1 MNIKELERWETLK
14 QKRQRRRC
22 RRVAR
27 EVRLKEHDEWV
38 SANEIHTIE
47 VGIGSKHGDGSWGVE
62 NPRYRGV
69 LGQTSWRYS
78 EHSSLWRHPR
88 TSWAGLQGIRRED
101 AAMTKWVTTL
111 LTYEL
116 DSKSHRGMASST
128 FNLLHQNHLFHNTPF
143 RSNFSE
149 SISIREHE
157 KPSNPIISKAD
168 RKYDSGFSSSN
179 TCFERVEKKSN
190 VGSVV
195 EKKKNRNPRRNS
207 YVKGD
212 YVNSRGVN
220 EMSSG
225 FSPLRK
231 KGERMVTETKARFLS
246 DEKAGKK
253 KFERSENGRQVGEG
267 NMNRKC
273 SETVAKVKVE
283 VGEGKMDKIPMK
295 KNKTDSLRLGLD
307 MCSKRGDVLGAISLY
322 DSAHREGIKLGQH
335 HYTVLLYL
343 CASASIGVVRPA
355 KSGSGGRSIDKVDLA
370 NDMSSGHSVDLNN
383 NGDIGNANS
392 HAKMPVPNLSAGQL
406 LNYDNLNGVASSM
419 SYSNSGVFQLESVEK
434 NDTNVFSQNGKI
446 KLPYSG
452 LSDGGKIGVNQ
463 HPIQTNTQ
471 NLHGVTNGKG
481 KGDSAAGRE
490 VKSDQENGTIQVTED
505 VKRYALM
512 RGIEIY
518 ENMLLKK
525 IPLNEAALTS
535 VARMAMSMGDGM
547 MALDMVK
554 QMKELGIKPRLR
566 SYGPALFTFCKNGDL
581 ENAFMVEKQMLED
594 GVHPEEPELEA
605 LLKLSVEAGNSEK
618 VYYLLHKLRMA
629 VRKVSYSTLVLI
641 ERWFRS
647 IAASSVG
654 KRKWDRKSIMEAMEN
669 GGGGW
674 HGQGWLG
681 RGKWTIAQTSV
692 GNDGICHCCREKL
705 ATVDL
710 DPIETEN
717 FAKSVLSI
725 ATQREKNSS
734 FQKFQE
740 WLDYYGPFEAVVD
753 AANVGLFNQQR
764 FVISKVNAIVNAIRQ
779 KLPSKRWP
787 LIIVH
792 HKRVTGRKMNE
803 PANKLLLEK
812 WKTAE
817 ALYLTP
823 TGSNDDWYWLYA
835 AIKFKCLLVTND
847 EMRDHIFQLL
857 GNDFF
862 PRWKERHQVRFTFHD
877 GGPELHMPPPYS
889 VAIQESEQGYWHIPV
904 ASEHDSE
911 TEAMWLCVT
920 RASRKRRDAE
930 ESKRKEQAETDDL
943 LRTKMKLLLSGHG
956 NSGMAPQTI
965 RRHKELYRNLRNIM
979 FDSVPSN
986 HQTLLSDIEA
996 AEKLGG
1002 CIIDFQ
1008 I

>member
-1 MNIKELERWETLK
+1 
-14 QKRQRRRC
+14 
-22 RRVAR
+22 
-27 EVRLKEHDEWV
+27 
-38 SANEIHTIE
+38 
-47 VGIGSKHGDGSWGVE
+47 
-62 NPRYRGV
+62 
-69 LGQTSWRYS
+69 
-78 EHSSLWRHPR
+78 
-88 TSWAGLQGIRRED
+88 
-101 AAMTKWVTTL
+101 
-111 LTYEL
+111 
-116 DSKSHRGMASST
+116 MASST
-128 FNLLHQNHLFHNTPF
+128 FNLLQQNHLSYNPPCKYQSTFNSHCFLSNIITVSNHTHNLHQQLVQGVTV
-143 RSNFSE
+143 RRNFCE
-149 SISIREHE
+149 SISIKEHE
-157 KPSNPIISKAD
+157 KPSKPVISNAD
-168 RKYDSGFSSSN
+168 RKSGSGFSSFNTGFKRVEKKSKVSSVVEEKIARKPRKSSYVKRGFTNSRGGSEMGSGFSSLN
-179 TCFERVEKKSN
+179 TCFERVEKKSK

-195 EKKKNRNPRRNS
+195 EEKKERNPRKNS
-207 YVKGD
+207 YVKRD
-212 YVNSRGVN
+212 CVNSRGVN
-220 EMSSG
+220 EMGSG
-225 FSPLRK
+225 FSPLRRR
-231 KGERMVTETKARFLS
+231 GERMVTETKARPLS

-253 KFERSENGRQVGEG
+253 KFERSENGSKFGKG
-267 NMNRKC
+267 NMGNSIYC
-273 SETVAKVKVE
+273 ETKVKVE

-295 KNKTDSLRLGLD
+295 KNETDSLRLALD

-370 NDMSSGHSVDLNN
+370 NDIFSGHSVDLNK
-383 NGDIGNANS
+383 NGDIGNADS
-392 HAKMPVPNLSAGQL
+392 CAKTFVPTLSDGQL
-406 LNYDNLNGVASSM
+406 LNYDNLNGVASSL
-419 SYSNSGVFQLESVEK
+419 SYSSSGVFQLESVEK
-434 NDTNVFSQNGKI
+434 DDTSVFSLNGKL
-446 KLPYSG
+446 KLSYGG
-452 LSDGGKIGVNQ
+452 LSNGGKISINQ

-481 KGDSAAGRE
+481 SDDPAEGRE
-490 VKSDQENGTIQVTED
+490 VNSDRENGTIQVSED

-512 RGIEIY
+512 RGFEIY

-535 VARMAMSMGDGM
+535 VARMAMSMGDGI

-581 ENAFMVEKQMLED
+581 ENAFMVEKQMLEA
-594 GVHPEEPELEA
+594 GVHPEEPELET
-605 LLKLSVEAGNSEK
+605 LLKLSVEADNGEK
-618 VYYLLHKLRMA
+618 VYYLLHKLRTT

-641 ERWFRS
+641 ERWFGS
-647 IAASSVG
+647 KAASRVG
-654 KRKWDRKSIMEAMEN
+654 KRKLDQRSIMEAMEN

-681 RGKWTIAQTSV
+681 SGKWTIARTSV
-692 GNDGICHCCREKL
+692 GTDGICHGCGEKL
-705 ATVDL
+705 ATIDL

-717 FAKSVLSI
+717 FVESVSSI

-764 FVISKVNAIVNAIRQ
+764 FVISKVNAIVNAMRQ
-779 KLPSKRWP
+779 KLPSKKRP

-877 GGPELHMPPPYS
+877 GGPEFHMPPPYS
-889 VAIQESEQGYWHIPV
+889 VVIQESEKGYWHIPV
-904 ASEHDSE
+904 ASEQDSE
-911 TEAMWLCVT
+911 TETWLCAT
-920 RASRKRRDAE
+920 RASRKRQDAE
-930 ESKRKEQAETDDL
+930 SEAHRKEQANTDNQS
-943 LRTKMKLLLSGHG
+943 RMMMKRLLSGNG
-956 NSGMAPQTI
+956 GMAPQTI
-965 RRHKELYRNLRNIM
+965 QQHKELYRNLRNIM
-979 FDSVPSN
+979 SDAVPSN
-986 HQTLLSDIEA
+986 HQTLLSIIET

-1002 CIIDFQ
+1002 CTIDFQ